1 MFGWT
6 GSLTPDQTAQIADA
20 KKVIY
25 DAFKAAVAG
34 GVPKRH
40 AGILV
45 DEQFGADI
53 LCDAR
58 MQGFITACPAEKS
71 GQNEFDFEYGGEF
84 AQHIEAMRPTFC
96 KVLVRYN
103 PEGDRSVN
111 LRQLARLKSLSDYL
125 HTKSSS
131 LFMFELLVPAEKA
144 QLDSVGGDSKEY
156 DRKIRPRLML
166 QAIGEIQDAQV
177 EPDVWKI
184 EGLDRREDCEQIV
197 ATARRGG
204 RDTVGCIV
212 LGRGEDDEKVRQ
224 WLATAATV
232 AGFIGFAVGRTSF
245 WEPLVRLRAKENT
258 RAAAVT
264 EIARRY
270 REFVDIFAVKTRA
283 A

>member
-1 MFGWT
+1 
-6 GSLTPDQTAQIADA
+6 
-20 KKVIY
+20 
-25 DAFKAAVAG
+25 
-34 GVPKRH
+34 H

-53 LCDAR
+53 LRNAR
-58 MQGFITACPAEKS
+58 MQGFVTACPAEKS
-71 GQNEFDFEYGGEF
+71 GQNEFDFEYGEEF
-84 AQHIEAMRPTFC
+84 AQHIEAMRTTFC

-111 LRQLARLKSLSDYL
+111 LRQLARLKRLSEYL

-131 LFMFELLVPAEKA
+131 LFMFELLVPADKA

-156 DRKIRPRLML
+156 DRQIRPRLML
-166 QAIGEIQDAQV
+166 QAICEIQDAQV

-184 EGLDRREDCEQIV
+184 EGLDGREDCERIV
-197 ATARRGG
+197 ATVRRGG

-245 WEPLVRLRAKENT
+245 WGPLVRFGPKGKRG
-258 RAAAVT
+258 AAAGIA
-264 EIARRY
+264 IARRS
-270 REFVDIFAVKTRA
+270 R
-283 A
+283 

>member
-6 GSLTPDQTAQIADA
+6 GPLTSEQTGQIANA

-34 GVPKRH
+34 GIPKAH

-53 LCDAR
+53 LRDAKA
-58 MQGFITACPAEKS
+58 QGFITACPAEKS
-71 GQNEFDFEYGGEF
+71 GQNEFDFEYGEEF
-84 AQHIEAMRPTFC
+84 AQHIEAFRPTFC

-111 LRQLARLKSLSDYL
+111 LRQLARLKRLSEYL

-131 LFMFELLVPAEKA
+131 LFMFELLVPADKA
-144 QLDSVGGDSKEY
+144 QLDSVGGDKKAY
-156 DRKIRPRLML
+156 DRQIRPGLML
-166 QAIGEIQDAQV
+166 QAIHEIQEAQV
-177 EPDVWKI
+177 EPDVWKV
-184 EGLDRREDCEQIV
+184 EGLDRREDCQRIV

-212 LGRGEDDEKVRQ
+212 LGRGEDDEKVRE

-245 WEPLVRLRAKENT
+245 WEPLVKLRAREKT

-270 REFVDIFAVKTRA
+270 REFVDIFDVKSRA